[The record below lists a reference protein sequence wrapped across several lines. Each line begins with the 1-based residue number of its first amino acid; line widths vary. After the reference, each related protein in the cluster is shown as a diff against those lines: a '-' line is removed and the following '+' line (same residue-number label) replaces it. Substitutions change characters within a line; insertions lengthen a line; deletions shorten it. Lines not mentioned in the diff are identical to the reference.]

1 MQGLTLHIVNWGVWK
16 PTAVLMR
23 RFRFPGKMALI
34 ALAFLVPVAWLLY
47 GFVSAEIEELHVVEQ
62 ERHGVAYARS
72 VYRLQ
77 DAADQWRYAARNKAL
92 GNASVSVDQ
101 ARQAFDK
108 ALADVRLGQAELGQ
122 AWQLADAWKQLDEAL
137 AKVQAQASGT
147 PDEIYASMTAL
158 SRSINLLLSEVTD
171 ESGLALDP
179 ELSSYYLMSATLV
192 RAPDITRYTGET
204 RGLAAGALRAGRIE
218 ASQWAKLHE
227 LMTLTRVELE
237 RASADLDKVQAIDLP
252 DDQQVTLS
260 ALKATAD
267 YVQDLERL
275 FPVGIAEAKGD
286 AQAIIRQANEVLV
299 NQYTQADANLAVLD
313 GLLLRREERLW
324 SELWTNLSIT
334 VGGLVL
340 AVFLTMGFYRSM
352 YGGFKVL
359 RRHMMAISMG
369 ELRNEIRGSGQDEVA
384 DLLREVA
391 HMQESLRRT
400 VTQVRSAS
408 DAVVHASQ
416 EIATGTRD
424 LSSRTEAAAAALEQ
438 SSAAL
443 EETTASVGHTATAA
457 HQASVIATDNA
468 RVAQQGG
475 QVMAEVIQTMERIQG
490 SSRRINDII
499 GVIDGIAFQTNILA
513 LNAAVEAARAGE
525 QGRGFAVVAGEVR
538 NLAQRSASAAREIKT
553 LISSSVADVNSG
565 MGVVHSAG
573 ENMGEIVAHADRVRQ
588 LLDEVARGA
597 REQSMGIGQIGQ
609 AVHTLDQN
617 TQANAALVEETATA
631 ASAQQMAAVRMA
643 AQVDEF
649 RLPPG
654 AQGETS
660 AVVEGVDVN
669 VFIDA
674 HRQWKVKLRDAIESR
689 QKVDTGT
696 LSRDDCCALGKW
708 IYGDGQRLSG
718 RQTFT
723 ELVASHRHFHA
734 VAGEVGELVNRHQYR
749 QAEDALAPG
758 TRFSEATS
766 QVVLAL
772 STAKRMGF

>member
-1 MQGLTLHIVNWGVWK
+1 MAGKQLRIVNWVLWK
-16 PTAVLMR
+16 PTAELMR
-23 RFRFPGKMALI
+23 RLRFPGKMALI
-34 ALAFLVPVAWLLY
+34 ALAFLVPVSWLLY
-47 GFVSAEIEELHVVEQ
+47 GFVSAEIADLHVVEQ

-92 GNASVSVDQ
+92 GNASAPVEQ
-101 ARQAFDK
+101 AQQTFDK
-108 ALADVRLGQAELGQ
+108 ALTEARQRQTELGQ
-122 AWQLADAWKQLDEAL
+122 AWPLGQAWASLDAAL
-137 AKVQAQASGT
+137 GQVQAQSTGS
-147 PDEIYASMTAL
+147 PDAIYVSMTAL
-158 SRSINLLLSEVTD
+158 SRSITALLAQVTD
-171 ESGLALDP
+171 ASGLALDP
-179 ELSSYYLMSATLV
+179 ELSSYYLMSATLM
-192 RAPDITRYTGET
+192 RAPDITRYTGEM
-204 RGLAAGALRAGRIE
+204 RGLAASALRAGRIE
-218 ASQWAKLHE
+218 AESWAKLHE
-227 LMTLTRVELE
+227 LRTQTSVELE
-237 RASADLDKVQAIDLP
+237 RAAADLAKVQAAGTSTSQSL
-252 DDQQVTLS
+252 TLG
-260 ALKATAD
+260 AIAATTD
-267 YVQDLERL
+267 YVNELGRL
-275 FPVGIAEAKGD
+275 FPVGASVVSGD
-286 AQAIIRQANEVLV
+286 AQAIVRQANQVLEI
-299 NQYTQADANLAVLD
+299 QYRQADTNLAVLD
-313 GLLLRREERLW
+313 EMLEQRERALRSDLW
-324 SELWTNLSIT
+324 VNLGIT
-334 VGGLVL
+334 AVSLVMVLFL
-340 AVFLTMGFYRSM
+340 AMGFYRSM
-352 YGGFKVL
+352 FGGFKIL
-359 RRHMMAISMG
+359 RRHLMAISMG
-369 ELRNEIRGSGQDEVA
+369 ELRSEIKGTGHDEVA
-384 DLLREVA
+384 DLLREVGY
-391 HMQESLRRT
+391 MQDSLRRT
-400 VTQVRSAS
+400 VIQVRSAS

-424 LSSRTEAAAAALEQ
+424 LSSRTEAAAAALEE

-443 EETTASVGHTATAA
+443 EETTSSVGRTAEVANQAA
-457 HQASVIATDNA
+457 AISTDNA
-468 RVAQQGG
+468 RVAQKGG
-475 QVMAEVIQTMERIQG
+475 EVMSEMIATMERIQG

-538 NLAQRSASAAREIKT
+538 SLAQRSASAAREIKT

-565 MGVVHSAG
+565 MGVVRSAG
-573 ENMGEIVAHADRVRQ
+573 ETMGEIVMHADQVRQ
-588 LLDEVARGA
+588 LLGEVAGGA
-597 REQSMGIGQIGQ
+597 REQSLGIGQIGQ

-631 ASAQQMAAVRMA
+631 AAAQQMAAVRMA

-654 AQGETS
+654 KAGPQN
-660 AVVEGVDVN
+660 AVVEGVDVDA
-669 VFIDA
+669 VIDA

-696 LSRDDCCALGKW
+696 LSRDDCCVLGKW